1 MGDVM
6 LLGGAWQFISEN
18 QLLSGLIGA
27 AILPASWIAKQGYA
41 LARTRRTRVDLH
53 LKRASVDPRLKFGLL
68 HVRDGGEDDPERGP
82 LRNKKCWFRWR
93 TRGVGLTAIV
103 RHRPLLGFQFKC
115 FVDHPNMTF
124 NDVRDALEA
133 YGFLSVT
140 AAAGSPNRAYFLLSG
155 FATTGSPGDIVNN
168 FQFPE

>member
-1 MGDVM
+1 
-6 LLGGAWQFISEN
+6 
-18 QLLSGLIGA
+18 
-27 AILPASWIAKQGYA
+27 
-41 LARTRRTRVDLH
+41 
-53 LKRASVDPRLKFGLL
+53 
-68 HVRDGGEDDPERGP
+68 
-82 LRNKKCWFRWR
+82 
-93 TRGVGLTAIV
+93 
-103 RHRPLLGFQFKC
+103 
-115 FVDHPNMTF
+115 MTF